1 MSEFLTK
8 KEKEFA
14 DEYLET
20 RNGTKAALKA
30 YDTNSENMAAVLA
43 SRTIRKDK
51 VRAYLEEKAEI
62 ASQVIFELATTSQQD
77 NVRLGA
83 AKDILDRAG
92 HKPKD
97 EVDVTT
103 QGESLNRITD
113 EQAER
118 ILSRRIKRIQE
129 SSTE

>member
-20 RNGTKAALKA
+20 GNGTKAALKA